1 MLISMVR
8 RILRN
13 NLKVGRY
20 EVAKRR
26 RASLDIFRGYLEFF
40 IFINVILSNT
50 WDAKR
55 ICRFIKIFRRICLSV
70 W

>member
-1 MLISMVR
+1 MRSH
-8 RILRN
+8 
-13 NLKVGRY
+13 

-40 IFINVILSNT
+40 YFYKCILSNT

-55 ICRFIKIFRRICLSV
+55 IRRFIKIFRRICLSL

>member
-1 MLISMVR
+1 MLIIMVR

-50 WDAKR
+50 WDA
-55 ICRFIKIFRRICLSV
+55 
-70 W
+70 